1 MGEGHRTAP
10 AVPPTDGAR
19 ERSRRK
25 ARTSINFFSA
35 WIGSRWVYINF
46 EGRTGGRRKNG
57 AFNGD
62 MKHILTARYLL
73 GLCQIP
79 MLGTQED
86 RRTWEANSNGQ
97 YVYQEIITAK
107 REVI

>member
-10 AVPPTDGAR
+10 AVPQTSEAA
-19 ERSRRK
+19 ERRGLQ
-25 ARTSINFFSA
+25 SIFLVRGSA
-35 WIGSRWVYINF
+35 VGRWVYINF
-46 EGRTGGRRKNG
+46 EGRTGGWRKNG

-79 MLGTQED
+79 MLGTQE
-86 RRTWEANSNGQ
+86 
-97 YVYQEIITAK
+97 I
-107 REVI
+107 

>member
-10 AVPPTDGAR
+10 AVPPTDGR
-19 ERSRRK
+19 SERAK
-25 ARTSINFFSA
+25 PQKGADFNQFFSA
-35 WIGSRWVYINF
+35 RIGSRWVYINF
-46 EGRTGGRRKNG
+46 EGRTGGWRKNG

-79 MLGTQED
+79 MPGTQEP
-86 RRTWEANSNGQ
+86 
-97 YVYQEIITAK
+97 
-107 REVI
+107 